1 MHKIKSLNIV
11 LLLSFFLFVF
21 KWICSYY
28 FFNDDLS
35 VKIIFDTPSDGYFY
49 YIYTE
54 ALSSLKFNE
63 SFDIVN
69 TDLKNI
75 PTPFYA
81 VLLPAILLKFF
92 GNFSILILEFV
103 FIFLFLLIFFNIFK
117 KLNFSNLTSITFSLI
132 IFFVPTFID
141 LLGINNL
148 PYVIS
153 LNEIYN
159 LRFPRPLIVNIF
171 FYLFIFFLITID
183 DDSIFTKKNF
193 VYIAIILSFSLSS
206 FYYFF
211 ILEILTLSFFMLF
224 KYKLSE
230 IFNSIKIKYY
240 IIFFLVFIFLLT
252 PFVYFIFTSEP
263 NYMERLY
270 VIELSLEKK
279 TILLKYLI
287 SKILN
292 IKTISLIILIS
303 LLNFYSNK
311 VKLINYNKIN
321 IFYYLFLSSLL
332 SPFFFILLS
341 STTGLVYHFINLIVI
356 CSFLYFFIFSVSFI
370 KEKIKIKKL
379 NNYTNYL
386 TIFFIIGLYNLNI
399 FNYFNS
405 KSLDNNYVLYRE
417 AFKNMTNL
425 IKINDDIKLLTF
437 DSRLMVWSILNN
449 VKEIKPLSGQLVP
462 KTHSM
467 IEDDLINTFK
477 YLNLDSSSFLKF
489 FENKISSWRLYNPN
503 TQLFFW
509 GKYSASKLKT
519 FNNSK
524 NFEEAELKMI
534 NKTSPLNVQSIA
546 IPREEIKRLKSK
558 FDNMDDVNLY
568 EPNVIFLDRNIFFK
582 NITVN
587 NILKCNKISNEKI
600 IIYSKLKNNSE
611 C

>member
-1 MHKIKSLNIV
+1 MHKIKSLNLV

-21 KWICSYY
+21 KWMCSYH
-28 FFNDDLS
+28 FFDDDLS
-35 VKIIFDTPSDGYFY
+35 IKIIFDTPSDGYFY
-49 YIYTE
+49 YIYSE

-81 VLLPAILLKFF
+81 ILLPAILLKIF
-92 GNFSILILEFV
+92 GNFSILILEFI

-117 KLNFSNLTSITFSLI
+117 KLNFSNLTSITFSLM

-240 IIFFLVFIFLLT
+240 IIFFLVFVFLLT

-279 TILLKYLI
+279 TILLKYLVL
-287 SKILN
+287 KILS

-341 STTGLVYHFINLIVI
+341 SSTGLVYHFINLIVI

-370 KEKIKIKKL
+370 KEKFKIKKL

-425 IKINDDIKLLTF
+425 IKKNHDIKLLTF

-519 FNNSK
+519 FNNSM

-582 NITVN
+582 NLTIN
-587 NILKCNKISNEKI
+587 NISKCNKISNKKI
-600 IIYSKLKNNSE
+600 IIY
-611 C
+611 